1 MTGCHFH
8 LSTLRSAKCC
18 SKKKPFIYISQRKFI
33 PYNGLILKKNS
44 HWLHFQAV
52 FLAVY
57 VYFGIC
63 LISRQIIITNRED
76 APNKSEVSPSYTK
89 RNYNYKSLR
98 PQWRHTFYYL
108 QIDLYLPIM
117 TIIQFFFFTG
127 WVKVAQGLLN
137 PFGTDDDDFECNYLL
152 DKNLAVSKHL
162 KFTKC
167 KKIFLKVKSA

>member
-1 MTGCHFH
+1 
-8 LSTLRSAKCC
+8 
-18 SKKKPFIYISQRKFI
+18 
-33 PYNGLILKKNS
+33 
-44 HWLHFQAV
+44 
-52 FLAVY
+52 
-57 VYFGIC
+57 
-63 LISRQIIITNRED
+63 
-76 APNKSEVSPSYTK
+76 
-89 RNYNYKSLR
+89 
-98 PQWRHTFYYL
+98 
-108 QIDLYLPIM
+108 M